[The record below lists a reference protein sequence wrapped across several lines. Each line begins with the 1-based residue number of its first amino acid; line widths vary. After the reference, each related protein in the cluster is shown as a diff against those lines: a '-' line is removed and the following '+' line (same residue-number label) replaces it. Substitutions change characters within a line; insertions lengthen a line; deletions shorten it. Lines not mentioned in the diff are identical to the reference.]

1 MSKRDAGDY
10 RRYVAFVRDSWGFA
24 KRVGEPREMT
34 PKEAAGEADARR
46 QTQMGWLVPEPEAEN
61 VR

>member
-1 MSKRDAGDY
+1 MDERGAGE
-10 RRYVAFVRDSWGFA
+10 RQRYVAFVRDSWGFA

-34 PKEAAGEADARR
+34 PEEAAREADARR
-46 QTQMGWLVPEPEAEN
+46 QMQMGWLVPESEAEN